1 MPITRLCGLPVNSQK
16 RYAHFARESPPAS
29 VSVPSLLTL
38 STFHK
43 MAFAVSS
50 CGLGY
55 VAVNEN
61 PSLSFTDALMSLRDS
76 AVPSGG

>member
-1 MPITRLCGLPVNSQK
+1 MPITGLCGVPVNSQK

-38 STFHK
+38 STTHA

-61 PSLSFTDALMSLRDS
+61 SSLSTTDALMLLSDS
-76 AVPSGG
+76 VPSGG